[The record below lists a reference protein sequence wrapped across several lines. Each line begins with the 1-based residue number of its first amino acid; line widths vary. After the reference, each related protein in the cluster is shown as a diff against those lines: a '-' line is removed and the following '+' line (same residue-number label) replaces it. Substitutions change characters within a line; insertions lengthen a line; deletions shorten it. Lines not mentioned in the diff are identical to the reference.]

1 MKADKKK
8 HILALCLLV
17 CAMAA
22 GAVTLQQAK
31 TLYQNEKY
39 EEALVAFEE
48 LYNKTAR
55 NKKDASINHWIGVC
69 LYKTGRKAESV
80 KYFEYAST
88 KSVAESKMYL
98 SKLAY
103 SNHEFD
109 KAYEYMEE
117 YVEMMREN
125 DKEISEEASR
135 HLDATRSANRCMS
148 MWRK

>member
-1 MKADKKK
+1 MKADIKK

-69 LYKTGRKAESV
+69 LYKT
-80 KYFEYAST
+80 
-88 KSVAESKMYL
+88 
-98 SKLAY
+98 
-103 SNHEFD
+103 
-109 KAYEYMEE
+109 
-117 YVEMMREN
+117 
-125 DKEISEEASR
+125 
-135 HLDATRSANRCMS
+135 
-148 MWRK
+148 